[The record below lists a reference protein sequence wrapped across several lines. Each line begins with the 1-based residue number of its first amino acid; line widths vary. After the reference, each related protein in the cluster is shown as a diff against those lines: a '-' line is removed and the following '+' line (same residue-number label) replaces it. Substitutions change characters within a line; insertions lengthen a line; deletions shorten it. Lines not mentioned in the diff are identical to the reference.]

1 MKKLILS
8 LTSVFVTLTSFSQS
22 FELEVSDFVH
32 FNSGKVSKLSEILKS
47 ENHVSSISTSNS
59 KNIYHVDL
67 DNMTIERSLYGQ
79 LRTSQVIYSKKEV
92 NGVLYLTCSD
102 TENSTGKK
110 ITSTVVIDK
119 DDKDKNLPL
128 ILIYFTSTVT
138 GTTNG
143 YISK

>member
-1 MKKLILS
+1 
-8 LTSVFVTLTSFSQS
+8 
-22 FELEVSDFVH
+22 
-32 FNSGKVSKLSEILKS
+32 VSKLSEILKS